1 MLPVGARESSFWLV
15 SRPDFANCSFF
26 QEMCEVHAPDAWVPE
41 DAEQANGALVSCI
54 GKDAHC
60 RPCRG
65 PRRANEVRTT
75 LEFLLQLVFARISR
89 GLGLLTAEPWLTN
102 EAQ

>member
-41 DAEQANGALVSCI
+41 DAEQDNDALVDCI

-89 GLGLLTAEPWLTN
+89 GLGLLTAEP
-102 EAQ
+102 